1 MGYIIN
7 SKSKLVTRQTTQWL
21 GGEEEEGEKYGALNL
36 RSPFQYH
43 YEVLPNL
50 ILIAG
55 VSFSLLYDLRNSDNS
70 GFSLKPSDRFLVG
83 YTNGLSYTLWEKF
96 EFTSSYNR
104 DINSFTDAI
113 YTDAQGMAIGL
124 EKSKCQYFQLAI
136 LFKIFR

>member
-21 GGEEEEGEKYGALNL
+21 GGEEEEEEEGEKYGALNL

-83 YTNGLSYTLWEKF
+83 YTNGLSYTL
-96 EFTSSYNR
+96 
-104 DINSFTDAI
+104 
-113 YTDAQGMAIGL
+113 
-124 EKSKCQYFQLAI
+124 
-136 LFKIFR
+136 